1 MFGRDVITR
10 TQLRTT
16 PEDSMQYRPLLV
28 GALALAVALA
38 SSSATVQPAAAAGD
52 TILFGAP
59 VSLTGNL
66 TKEGHLTQEGYDL
79 WKDYVNAH
87 GGLKVGNKT
96 YKVDIKYYDDE
107 SKNDTSAQLAE
118 RLIDQD
124 HVNFL
129 LGPYGSGTSFTVAGI
144 AERKKMP
151 MVEGNGAAER
161 IFNQGFKY
169 TFGVLSPAR
178 RYLEGIL
185 EMAHSAKPAAQTV
198 AITAASD
205 AFSQEVA
212 QGAAAW
218 ASSHGMKV
226 VYNNKYPD
234 TATDVSSLVSALKA
248 TNPDVIL
255 NAGHLQDA
263 LLVQKALRDQ
273 NVAAKAYGYSVGPDT
288 PDFANSLGK
297 DANDVFGGAQWSES
311 VKYKGAPGFIQSSAE
326 YAKAIES
333 RYHHHADYHNA
344 ESTAACL
351 AFQYALQ
358 RAGSLDPEK
367 VRDALAKL
375 DVTTFYG
382 ILKFDPRGLNV
393 YKPMVVNQIQGGNL
407 VTVWPKFTANGKPVY
422 PTPPWGQR
430 K

>member
-1 MFGRDVITR
+1 MK
-10 TQLRTT
+10 LRPTAA
-16 PEDSMQYRPLLV
+16 L
-28 GALALAVALA
+28 GILALCASLA
-38 SSSATVQPAAAAGD
+38 APSTPAAAAGD
-52 TILFGAP
+52 TILFGSP

-66 TKEGHLTQEGYDL
+66 TKEGHLTQEGYEL
-79 WKDYVNAH
+79 WKNYVNAH
-87 GGLKVGNKT
+87 GGIKVGGKT

-129 LGPYGSGTSFTVAGI
+129 LGPYGSGTSFTVANI
-144 AERKKMP
+144 AERKKIP

-161 IFNQGFKY
+161 IFMQGFKY
-169 TFGVLSPAR
+169 TFGVLSPAK
-178 RYLEGIL
+178 RYLEGIID
-185 EMAHSAKPAAQTV
+185 MSRAQKPAAQTV

-212 QGAAAW
+212 QGAAAY
-218 ASSHGMKV
+218 ATAHGMKV

-234 TATDVSSLVSALKA
+234 TATDVSSIISALKQ
-248 TNPDVIL
+248 TNPDLIL

-263 LLVQKALRDQ
+263 LLVHKGLKEQ
-273 NVAAKAYGYSVGPDT
+273 NVMAKAYGYSVGPDT
-288 PDFANSLGK
+288 PDFAGSLGK
-297 DANDVFGGAQWSES
+297 DANDVFGGAQWSDA
-311 VKYKGAPGFIQSSAE
+311 VKYKGIPGFYRTAPE
-326 YAKAIES
+326 YAKAIQDA
-333 RYHHHADYHNA
+333 YHHRADYHNA

-351 AFQYALQ
+351 AFQYAIQ

-382 ILKFDPRGLNV
+382 IIKFDPRGLNL
-393 YKPMVVNQIQGGNL
+393 YKPMVVNQIQNGRL
-407 VTVWPKFTANGKPVY
+407 TTVWPRFTADGKPVY
-422 PTPPWGQR
+422 PAPPWGQR
-430 K
+430 

>member
-1 MFGRDVITR
+1 MK
-10 TQLRTT
+10 LRLTA
-16 PEDSMQYRPLLV
+16 
-28 GALALAVALA
+28 ALGVAALCATLA
-38 SSSATVQPAAAAGD
+38 APAAPVAAAGD
-52 TILFGAP
+52 TIVFGAP

-79 WKDYVNAH
+79 WKNYVNAH
-87 GGLKVGNKT
+87 GGIKVGGKT

-129 LGPYGSGTSFTVAGI
+129 LGPYGSGTSFTVAQI
-144 AERKKMP
+144 AERKKIP
-151 MVEGNGAAER
+151 MVEGNGAAEK

-169 TFGVLSPAR
+169 TFGVLSPAK
-178 RYLEGIL
+178 RYLEGVL
-185 EMAHSAKPAAQTV
+185 EMTRAQKPAAQTV

-205 AFSQEVA
+205 AFSQEVS

-218 ASSHGMKV
+218 ATAHGMKV

-234 TATDVSSLVSALKA
+234 TATDVSSIISALKQ

-263 LLVQKALRDQ
+263 ILVHKGLREQ
-273 NVAAKAYGYSVGPDT
+273 NVLAKAYGYSVGPDT

-297 DANDVFGGAQWSES
+297 DANDVFGGAQWSDA
-311 VKYKGAPGFIQSSAE
+311 VKYKGAPGFYHTAQE
-326 YAKAIES
+326 YGRAVS
-333 RYHHHADYHNA
+333 DTYHHRADYHNA

-382 ILKFDPRGLNV
+382 IVKFDSRGLNL
-393 YKPMVVNQIQGGNL
+393 YKPMVVNQIQSGKL
-407 VTVWPKFTANGKPVY
+407 VTVWPKLTADGKPIY
-422 PTPPWGQR
+422 PAPPWGQR
-430 K
+430 

>member
-1 MFGRDVITR
+1 MK
-10 TQLRTT
+10 LRPTAA
-16 PEDSMQYRPLLV
+16 L
-28 GALALAVALA
+28 GILAL
-38 SSSATVQPAAAAGD
+38 SATLAAPSAPVSAAGD
-52 TILFGAP
+52 TILFGSP
-59 VSLTGNL
+59 VSLTGSL
-66 TKEGHLTQEGYDL
+66 TKEGHLTQEGYEL
-79 WKDYVNAH
+79 WKNYVNAH
-87 GGLKVGNKT
+87 GGIEVGGKS

-129 LGPYGSGTSFTVAGI
+129 LGPYGSGTSFTVAQI
-144 AERKKMP
+144 AERKKIP
-151 MVEGNGAAER
+151 MVEGNGAAEK

-169 TFGVLSPAR
+169 TFGVLSPAK

-185 EMAHSAKPAAQTV
+185 DMAHSQKPGAQTV

-218 ASSHGMKV
+218 ANAHGMKV

-234 TATDVSSLVSALKA
+234 TATDVSSVISALKQ

-263 LLVQKALRDQ
+263 LLVQKGLKEQ
-273 NVAAKAYGYSVGPDT
+273 NVMAKAYGYSVGPDT
-288 PDFANSLGK
+288 PDFAGSLGK
-297 DANDVFGGAQWSES
+297 DANEVFGGAQWSDA
-311 VKYKGAPGFIQSSAE
+311 VKYKGQPGFISSASA
-326 YAKAIES
+326 YNKAIES
-333 RYHHHADYHNA
+333 TYHHRADYHNA

-351 AFQYALQ
+351 AFQYALE

-382 ILKFDPRGLNV
+382 IIKFDSRGINL
-393 YKPMVVNQIQGGNL
+393 YKPMVVNQIQNGRL
-407 VTVWPKFTANGKPVY
+407 TTVWPALTADGKPIY
-422 PTPPWGQR
+422 PAKPWGQR
-430 K
+430 

>member
-1 MFGRDVITR
+1 MK
-10 TQLRTT
+10 LRPTAA
-16 PEDSMQYRPLLV
+16 L
-28 GALALAVALA
+28 GILALCATLA
-38 SSSATVQPAAAAGD
+38 APSVPVSAAGD
-52 TILFGAP
+52 TILFGSP
-59 VSLTGNL
+59 VSLTGSL
-66 TKEGHLTQEGYDL
+66 TKEGHLTQEGYEL
-79 WKDYVNAH
+79 WKNYVNAH
-87 GGLKVGNKT
+87 GGIKVGNKT

-129 LGPYGSGTSFTVAGI
+129 LGPYGSGTSFTVAQI
-144 AERKKMP
+144 AERKKIP
-151 MVEGNGAAER
+151 MVEGNGAAEK
-161 IFNQGFKY
+161 IFTQGFKY

-185 EMAHSAKPAAQTV
+185 QMAKAQKPAAQTV

-218 ASSHGMKV
+218 ATANGMKV

-234 TATDVSSLVSALKA
+234 TATDVSSIISALKQ

-263 LLVQKALRDQ
+263 LLVHKGLKEQ
-273 NVAAKAYGYSVGPDT
+273 NVMAKGYGYSVGPDT
-288 PDFANSLGK
+288 PDFAGSLGK
-297 DANDVFGGAQWSES
+297 DANDVFGGAQWSDA
-311 VKYKGAPGFIQSSAE
+311 VKYKGAPGFYHTAQE
-326 YAKAIES
+326 YAKAIDQA
-333 RYHHHADYHNA
+333 YHHRADYHNA

-351 AFQYALQ
+351 AFQYAIQ

-382 ILKFDPRGLNV
+382 IIKFDSRGINL
-393 YKPMVVNQIQGGNL
+393 YKPMVVNQIQKGRL
-407 VTVWPKFTANGKPVY
+407 TTVWPALTADGKPVW
-422 PTPPWGQR
+422 PAPPWGQR
-430 K
+430 

>member
-1 MFGRDVITR
+1 MK
-10 TQLRTT
+10 LRLTAA
-16 PEDSMQYRPLLV
+16 L
-28 GALALAVALA
+28 GAFALCASLAAP
-38 SSSATVQPAAAAGD
+38 SAPVSAAGD
-52 TILFGAP
+52 TIVFGSP

-79 WKDYVNAH
+79 WKNYVNAH
-87 GGLKVGNKT
+87 GGIKVAGKS
-96 YKVDIKYYDDE
+96 YKVEIKYYDDE

-129 LGPYGSGTSFTVAGI
+129 LGPYGSGTSFTVAQI
-144 AERKKMP
+144 AERKKIP
-151 MVEGNGAAER
+151 MVEGNGAAEK

-169 TFGVLSPAR
+169 TFGVLSPAK

-185 EMAHSAKPAAQTV
+185 EMTRAQKPAAQTV

-218 ASSHGMKV
+218 ANGHGMKV

-234 TATDVSSLVSALKA
+234 TATDVSSIISALKQ

-263 LLVQKALRDQ
+263 LLVQKGLKEQ
-273 NVAAKAYGYSVGPDT
+273 NVLAKVYGYSVGPDT
-288 PDFANSLGK
+288 PDFANALGR
-297 DANDVFGGAQWSES
+297 DANDVFGGAQWSDA
-311 VKYKGAPGFIQSSAE
+311 VKYRGAPGFYTSARE
-326 YAKAIES
+326 YAKAIDAA
-333 RYHHHADYHNA
+333 YHHRADYHNA
-344 ESTAACL
+344 ESTAAGL
-351 AFQYALQ
+351 AFQYAIE

-382 ILKFDPRGLNV
+382 IIKFDGRGLNV
-393 YKPMVVNQIQGGNL
+393 YKPMVVNQIQNGRL
-407 VTVWPKFTANGKPVY
+407 TTVWPTFTADGKPKY

-430 K
+430 

>member
-1 MFGRDVITR
+1 MATV
-10 TQLRTT
+10 
-16 PEDSMQYRPLLV
+16 
-28 GALALAVALA
+28 LALAILA
-38 SSSATVQPAAAAGD
+38 TLSARSVPVAAAGD

-66 TKEGHLTQEGYDL
+66 TKEGHLTQEGYEL
-79 WKDYVNAH
+79 WKNYINAH
-87 GGLKVGNKT
+87 GGIKVAGKS

-144 AERKKMP
+144 AERKKIP

-185 EMAHSAKPAAQTV
+185 ALGKAQKPAAQTV

-218 ASSHGMKV
+218 ATANGMKV
-226 VYNNKYPD
+226 VYSNKYPD
-234 TATDVSSLVSALKA
+234 TATDVSSIISALKQ
-248 TNPDVIL
+248 TNPDIIL

-263 LLVQKALRDQ
+263 LLVQKGLREQ
-273 NVAAKAYGYSVGPDT
+273 NVMAKIYGYSVGPDT
-288 PDFANSLGK
+288 PDFATTLGN
-297 DANDVFGGAQWSES
+297 DANDVMGGAQWSES
-311 VKYKGAPGFIQSSAE
+311 VKYHGDPGFIRTAPE
-326 YAKAIES
+326 YEKAIEDT
-333 RYHHHADYHNA
+333 YHHHADYHNA

-351 AFQYALQ
+351 AFQYAIE

-367 VRDALAKL
+367 VRDALVTL
-375 DVTTFYG
+375 DVTTFFG
-382 ILKFDPRGLNV
+382 IIKFDSRGLNV
-393 YKPMVVNQIQGGNL
+393 YKPMVVNQIQKGRL
-407 VTVWPKFTANGKPVY
+407 LTVWPIGLAAAKVIY
-422 PTPPWGQR
+422 PAPPWGQR
-430 K
+430 

>member
-1 MFGRDVITR
+1 
-10 TQLRTT
+10 
-16 PEDSMQYRPLLV
+16 MQYRPLLV

-52 TILFGAP
+52 TIVFGSP
-59 VSLTGNL
+59 ISLTGNL
-66 TKEGHLTQEGYDL
+66 TKEGHLTQEGYDF
-79 WKDYVNAH
+79 WKNYVNAH
-87 GGLKVGNKT
+87 GGLKIGGKT
-96 YKVDIKYYDDE
+96 YKVEIKYYDDE

-129 LGPYGSGTSFTVAGI
+129 LGPYGSGTSFTVAQI
-144 AERKKMP
+144 AERKKIP
-151 MVEGNGAAER
+151 MVEGNGAAEK

-169 TFGVLSPAR
+169 TFGVLSPAK

-185 EMAHSAKPAAQTV
+185 DMAHSQKPAAQTV

-218 ASSHGMKV
+218 ANGHGMKV

-234 TATDVSSLVSALKA
+234 TATDVSSVISALKQS
-248 TNPDVIL
+248 NPDVIL
-255 NAGHLQDA
+255 NAGHVQDA
-263 LLVQKALRDQ
+263 LLVQKGLKEQ
-273 NVAAKAYGYSVGPDT
+273 NVGAKAYGYTVGPDT
-288 PDFANSLGK
+288 PDFVNSLGK
-297 DANDVFGGAQWSES
+297 DANDVFGAAQWSEA
-311 VKYKGAPGFIQSSAE
+311 VKYRADRPGFYKTASDYTRAFE
-326 YAKAIES
+326 GT
-333 RYHHHADYHNA
+333 YHHAPDYHNA

-358 RAGSLDPEK
+358 DAGSLDPEK
-367 VRDALAKL
+367 VRDALQKL

-382 ILKFDPRGLNV
+382 ILKFDSRGLNV
-393 YKPMVVNQIQGGNL
+393 YKPMVVNQIQNGKL
-407 VTVWPKFTANGKPVY
+407 VTVWPRGLAQAAPRY
-422 PTPPWGQR
+422 PAPPWGKR
-430 K
+430 

>member
-1 MFGRDVITR
+1 MR
-10 TQLRTT
+10 LRPMATV
-16 PEDSMQYRPLLV
+16 L
-28 GALALAVALA
+28 ALALLTCLMAP
-38 SSSATVQPAAAAGD
+38 TVPVAAAGD

-59 VSLTGNL
+59 VSLTGSL
-66 TKEGHLTQEGYDL
+66 TKEGHLTQEGYEI
-79 WKDYVNAH
+79 WKNYINAH
-87 GGLKVGNKT
+87 GGLKVGGKT

-185 EMAHSAKPAAQTV
+185 ALGKTQKPAAQTV

-218 ASSHGMKV
+218 AGANGMKV

-234 TATDVSSLVSALKA
+234 TATDVSSVISALKQ
-248 TNPDVIL
+248 TNPDIIL

-263 LLVQKALRDQ
+263 LLVQKGLREQ
-273 NVAAKAYGYSVGPDT
+273 NVMAKIYGYSVGPDT
-288 PDFANSLGK
+288 PDFATSLGG
-297 DANDVFGGAQWSES
+297 DANDVMGGAQWSES
-311 VKYKGAPGFIQSSAE
+311 VKYHGEPGFYRTAPE
-326 YAKAIES
+326 YAKAIEDT
-333 RYHHHADYHNA
+333 YHHHADYHNA

-351 AFQYALQ
+351 AFQYAIQ
-358 RAGSLDPEK
+358 RAGSLDSEK

-382 ILKFDPRGLNV
+382 IIKFDSRGLNV
-393 YKPMVVNQIQGGNL
+393 YKPMVVNQIQKGRL
-407 VTVWPKFTANGKPVY
+407 LTVWPTGLAAAKAVY
-422 PTPPWGQR
+422 PAPPWGQR
-430 K
+430 

>member
-1 MFGRDVITR
+1 MR
-10 TQLRTT
+10 LRPTA
-16 PEDSMQYRPLLV
+16 SVL
-28 GALALAVALA
+28 ALALLTCVTAPAVP
-38 SSSATVQPAAAAGD
+38 VAAAGD

-59 VSLTGNL
+59 VSLTGSL
-66 TKEGHLTQEGYDL
+66 TKEGHLTQEGYEL
-79 WKDYVNAH
+79 WKNYINAH
-87 GGLKVGNKT
+87 GGLKVGGKS

-144 AERKKMP
+144 AERKKIP

-185 EMAHSAKPAAQTV
+185 ALGKTQKPAAQTV

-218 ASSHGMKV
+218 ATANGMKV

-234 TATDVSSLVSALKA
+234 TATDVSSIVSALKA
-248 TNPDVIL
+248 TNPDIIL

-263 LLVQKALRDQ
+263 LLVQKGLREQ
-273 NVAAKAYGYSVGPDT
+273 NVMAKIYGYSVGPDT
-288 PDFANSLGK
+288 PDFATSLGG
-297 DANDVFGGAQWSES
+297 DANDVMGGAQWSES
-311 VKYKGAPGFIQSSAE
+311 VKYHGDPGFIATAPE

-333 RYHHHADYHNA
+333 AYHHHADYHNA

-351 AFQYALQ
+351 AFQYAIE

-367 VRDALAKL
+367 VREALAKL

-382 ILKFDPRGLNV
+382 IIKFDSRGLNV
-393 YKPMVVNQIQGGNL
+393 YKPMVVNQIQKGRL
-407 VTVWPKFTANGKPVY
+407 LTVWPSGLAVAKPIY
-422 PTPPWGQR
+422 PAPPWGQR
-430 K
+430 

>member
-1 MFGRDVITR
+1 MR
-10 TQLRTT
+10 LRPMATV
-16 PEDSMQYRPLLV
+16 L
-28 GALALAVALA
+28 ALALLTCLMAP
-38 SSSATVQPAAAAGD
+38 TVPVAAAGD

-59 VSLTGNL
+59 VSLTGAL
-66 TKEGHLTQEGYDL
+66 TKEGHLTQEGYEI
-79 WKDYVNAH
+79 WKNYINAH
-87 GGLKVGNKT
+87 GGLRVGGKT

-185 EMAHSAKPAAQTV
+185 ALGKTQKPAAQTV

-218 ASSHGMKV
+218 AGANGMKV

-234 TATDVSSLVSALKA
+234 TATDVSSVISALKQ
-248 TNPDVIL
+248 TNPDIIL

-263 LLVQKALRDQ
+263 LLVQKGLREQ
-273 NVAAKAYGYSVGPDT
+273 NVMAKIYGYSVGPDT
-288 PDFANSLGK
+288 PDFATSLGG
-297 DANDVFGGAQWSES
+297 DANDVMGGAQWSES
-311 VKYKGAPGFIQSSAE
+311 VKYHGEPGFYRTAPE
-326 YAKAIES
+326 YAKAIEDT
-333 RYHHHADYHNA
+333 YHHHADYHNA

-351 AFQYALQ
+351 AFQYAIQ
-358 RAGSLDPEK
+358 RAGSLDSEK

-382 ILKFDPRGLNV
+382 IIKFDSRGLNV
-393 YKPMVVNQIQGGNL
+393 YKPMVVNQIQKGRL
-407 VTVWPKFTANGKPVY
+407 LTVWPTGLAAAKAIY
-422 PTPPWGQR
+422 PAPPWGQR
-430 K
+430 

>member
-1 MFGRDVITR
+1 M
-10 TQLRTT
+10 QLRPTAT
-16 PEDSMQYRPLLV
+16 V
-28 GALALAVALA
+28 VALALLA
-38 SSSATVQPAAAAGD
+38 CFAAPSLPVAAAGD

-66 TKEGHLTQEGYDL
+66 TKEGHLTQEGYEL
-79 WKDYVNAH
+79 WKVYVNAH
-87 GGLKVGNKT
+87 GGIKVGGKT

-144 AERKKMP
+144 AERKKVP
-151 MVEGNGAAER
+151 MVEGNGAAEK
-161 IFNQGFKY
+161 IFNQGFHY

-185 EMAHSAKPAAQTV
+185 ALGKSQKPAAQTV

-218 ASSHGMKV
+218 AAANGMKI

-234 TATDVSSLVSALKA
+234 TATDVSSIISALKQ
-248 TNPDVIL
+248 TNPDIIL

-263 LLVQKALRDQ
+263 LLVQKGLREQ
-273 NVAAKAYGYSVGPDT
+273 NVMAKAYGYSVGPDT
-288 PDFANSLGK
+288 PDFASSLGN
-297 DANDVFGGAQWSES
+297 DANDVLGGAQWSES
-311 VKYKGAPGFIQSSAE
+311 VKYHGDPGFYRTAPE
-326 YAKAIES
+326 YAKAIEDT
-333 RYHHHADYHNA
+333 YHHHADYHNA

-351 AFQYALQ
+351 AFQYAIQ

-367 VRDALAKL
+367 VRDALVKL

-382 ILKFDPRGLNV
+382 IIKFDSRGLNV
-393 YKPMVVNQIQGGNL
+393 YKPMVVNQIQKGRL
-407 VTVWPKFTANGKPVY
+407 LTVWPTGLAAAKVVY
-422 PTPPWGQR
+422 PAPPWGQR
-430 K
+430 

>member
-1 MFGRDVITR
+1 M
-10 TQLRTT
+10 QLRPT
-16 PEDSMQYRPLLV
+16 
-28 GALALAVALA
+28 
-38 SSSATVQPAAAAGD
+38 ATVLAFAIFATLAAPSIPVAAAGGD

-59 VSLTGNL
+59 VSLTGSL
-66 TKEGHLTQEGYDL
+66 TKEGHLTQEGYEL
-79 WKDYVNAH
+79 WKNYVNAH
-87 GGLKVGNKT
+87 GGIKVGGKT

-144 AERKKMP
+144 AERKKIP
-151 MVEGNGAAER
+151 MVEGNGAAEK

-185 EMAHSAKPAAQTV
+185 ALGKAQKPAAHTV

-218 ASSHGMKV
+218 AAANGMQV

-234 TATDVSSLVSALKA
+234 TATDVSSIISAVKA
-248 TNPDVIL
+248 ANPDIIL

-263 LLVQKALRDQ
+263 LLVQKGLREQ
-273 NVAAKAYGYSVGPDT
+273 NVMAKIYGYSVGPDT
-288 PDFANSLGK
+288 PDFATSLGN
-297 DANDVFGGAQWSES
+297 DANDVMGGAQWSES
-311 VKYKGAPGFIQSSAE
+311 VKYHGDPGFIRTAPE
-326 YAKAIES
+326 YAKAIEDA
-333 RYHHHADYHNA
+333 YHHHADYHNA

-351 AFQYALQ
+351 AFQYALE
-358 RAGSLDPEK
+358 RAGSLDPDK

-382 ILKFDPRGLNV
+382 IIKFDSRGLNV
-393 YKPMVVNQIQGGNL
+393 YKPMVVNQIQKGRL
-407 VTVWPKFTANGKPVY
+407 LTVWPTGLAATKVIY
-422 PTPPWGQR
+422 PAPPWGQR
-430 K
+430 